1 MLLRL
6 PPDHFR
12 PGGNYADS
20 YGDGAGAAARRRVAQ
35 KIATAHGLTLVTNW
49 PIPLAGVD
57 CFVMTVPANQSPE
70 QVALALAR
78 DPEVAGAE
86 PMHVYRT
93 QASTPAPRE
102 REAGGD
108 LQTAE
113 ATHNDPLYRT
123 QPAAQEW
130 RLAELHKTATGR
142 NIKVAVID
150 SMVDAAQPDLVGQIQ
165 TIQDFV
171 LDHPRVAEQHGT
183 GVAGIIA
190 AVADNHIGIA
200 GVAPRARL
208 MALRACWQEGA
219 AGAVCDTLSLAK
231 ALYFAIGHDA
241 QVINLS
247 LSGPPDPLLGRL
259 IDMALARGTVVVGA
273 LDPQAADGGFPASHA
288 GVIAVTDDPASTIP
302 GAVLAPGREAPT
314 TQPGGRFAF
323 VSGSSYAA
331 AHVSGLFALMRER
344 SGQGGYTGGP
354 DNPEAG
360 RRGDRHLRQ
369 PTARCLS
376 ATGRDLDVRARVG
389 RLGGAPAVRA
399 HLRGAI
405 GLRCFW
411 ALPCPWPMPD
421 ARAGPAGAS
430 PVLGGRG
437 RAIRLSLPGHIP
449 VERPAGGDARPFL

>member
-1 MLLRL
+1 MILLRLRRALVRDLTALALGLGLAISAGVPAVRAATPAAADSAHQVLVLLRL

-35 KIATAHGLTLVTNW
+35 KIATAHGLTLVTSW

-57 CFVMTVPANQSPE
+57 CFVMTVPADQSLE
-70 QVALALAR
+70 RVAQALAR
-78 DPEVAGAE
+78 DPQVAGAQ
-86 PMHVYRT
+86 PMHVYRA
-93 QASTPAPRE
+93 QASTPTPRE

-108 LQTAE
+108 LQLAE

-130 RLAELHKTATGR
+130 RLAELHKVATGR
-142 NIKVAVID
+142 NVKVAVID
-150 SMVDAAQPDLVGQIQ
+150 SMVDAAQPDLVGQIL
-165 TIQDFV
+165 TLQDFV
-171 LDHPRVAEQHGT
+171 LDHPRIPEQHGT

-219 AGAVCDTLSLAK
+219 SGAVCDTLSLAK

-241 QVINLS
+241 EVINLS

-259 IDMALARGTVVVGA
+259 IDVALGRGIVVVGA
-273 LDPQAADGGFPASHA
+273 LDPNVSDGGFPADHP
-288 GVIAVTDDPASTIP
+288 GVVAVSDDPASAIP
-302 GAVLAPGREAPT
+302 GALVAPGRETPT

-344 SGQGGYTGGP
+344 SGKAATPVALITLKPGGGP
-354 DNPEAG
+354 IDTCASL
-360 RRGDRHLRQ
+360 LRAAC
-369 PTARCLS
+369 PRPGGTSTFAR
-376 ATGRDLDVRARVG
+376 
-389 RLGGAPAVRA
+389 
-399 HLRGAI
+399 
-405 GLRCFW
+405 
-411 ALPCPWPMPD
+411 
-421 ARAGPAGAS
+421 
-430 PVLGGRG
+430 
-437 RAIRLSLPGHIP
+437 
-449 VERPAGGDARPFL
+449 E